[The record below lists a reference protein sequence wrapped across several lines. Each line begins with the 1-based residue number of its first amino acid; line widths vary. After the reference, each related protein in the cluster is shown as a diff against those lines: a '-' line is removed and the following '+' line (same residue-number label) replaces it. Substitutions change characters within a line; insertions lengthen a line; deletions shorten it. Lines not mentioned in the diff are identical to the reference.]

1 MIDDPSLIVNAAEE
15 ETPEFITAKI
25 GEIRSDGVTLI
36 FPGEEDASEKVY
48 KCNTGVRLK
57 VGDRVKVCAD
67 SGTYLVEYAIG
78 APNEAVPWG
87 LPSGGSVDQVLRRT
101 QNGAAWSNEA
111 QGLPSGGSAG
121 QILKR
126 TANGS
131 QWADEKTELPSGGST
146 GQALVKTTSGVGWGA
161 PTTGPHMQIK
171 NGSYQMTMSNSGYLS
186 TNCTR
191 LGFFGVTPVSRPYI
205 ASSATL
211 AQVIQALK
219 NLGLFS

>member
-1 MIDDPSLIVNAAEE
+1 MIDDPSLIVNTDDE

-87 LPSGGSVDQVLRRT
+87 LPSGGSVGQVLRRT

-121 QILKR
+121 QVLKR
-126 TANGS
+126 TSNGS
-131 QWADEKTELPSGGST
+131 KWANEKTELPSGGST
-146 GQALVKTTSGVGWGA
+146 GQVLTRTSSGSAWQTPSATT
-161 PTTGPHMQIK
+161 PTQIK
-171 NGSYQMTMSNSGYLS
+171 NGSYYLQMSNYGYLS
-186 TNCTR
+186 SNCSR
-191 LGFFGVTPVSRPYI
+191 LGFYGVTPVTRQYV
-205 ASSATL
+205 ASTATL
-211 AQVIQALK
+211 ATVIQALK

>member
-25 GEIRSDGVTLI
+25 GAIRSDGVTLI

-48 KCNTGVRLK
+48 KCKTGVKLK

-87 LPSGGSVDQVLRRT
+87 LPSGGSVNQVLRRT
-101 QNGAAWSNEA
+101 KNGAAWSNEA

-126 TANGS
+126 TADGS
-131 QWADEKTELPSGGST
+131 QWANEKTELPSGGST
-146 GQALVKTTSGVGWGA
+146 GQALLKTNSGVGWGTPA
-161 PTTGPHMQIK
+161 TATPTQIK
-171 NGSYQMTMSNSGYLS
+171 NGSYTMAMNNYGYLS
-186 TNCTR
+186 TNCQR
-191 LGFFGVTPVSRPYI
+191 LGFFGVTPVTRPYV
-205 ASSATL
+205 ATTATL